1 MIDDDDRKDQLCTE
15 CGVGR
20 YQETSIHDDWD
31 GVLHCTN
38 KKCNHE
44 VKRYKS
50 DDNPQPT
57 QQMTLSKEQ
66 FSKLVEN
73 YASHIIEGLDSSSL
87 ELMVF
92 DLLVREYETY
102 TEEQILGEI
111 EELYSAEVATEF
123 VEAVK

>member
-1 MIDDDDRKDQLCTE
+1 MIDNDDRLNQTCTK
-15 CGVGR
+15 CGVGD

-57 QQMTLSKEQ
+57 QQMTLNKEQ

-73 YASHIIEGLDSSSL
+73 YASHIIEGLDSDSL

-92 DLLVREYETY
+92 DLLTREYETY
-102 TEEQILGEI
+102 TEEQIVGEI
-111 EELYSAEVATEF
+111 TEIYGEEF
-123 VEAVK
+123 VAELMPTA